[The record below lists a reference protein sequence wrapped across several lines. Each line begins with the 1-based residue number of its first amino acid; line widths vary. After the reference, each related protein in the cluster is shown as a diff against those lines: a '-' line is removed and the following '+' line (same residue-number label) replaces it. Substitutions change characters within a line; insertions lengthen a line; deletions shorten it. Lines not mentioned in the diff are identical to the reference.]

1 MANKLPPLPVGVA
14 PGSGYWNDWYEKLRT
29 LINSFA
35 AGFPFSSI
43 TGLPT
48 TLAGYGI
55 TDGLSDTR
63 QVNTTAPLTGGG
75 DLTADRTLGIT
86 SFSGTTPGAVPTS
99 LGGTV
104 NFLRADGT
112 WSPPGGGGGGNAVT
126 ASVDFGASFTDKAT
140 VTVAEAWVTATTN
153 IVAHVLP
160 SADVDELYLLDIRPV
175 VSNRTAGTFD
185 LTLYSEPEARGTYE
199 VMCIGV

>member
-1 MANKLPPLPVGVA
+1 MSNKLPPLPVGVA

-43 TGLPT
+43 TSLPT
-48 TLAGYGI
+48 TLSGYGI
-55 TDGLSDTR
+55 TDAQKAIAVQDEG
-63 QVNTTAPLTGGG
+63 A
-75 DLTADRTLGIT
+75 TLGT
-86 SFSGTTPGAVPTS
+86 V
-99 LGGTV
+99 GTV
-104 NFLRADGT
+104 DTLNFTGAGVTAARVGNT
-112 WSPPGGGGGGNAVT
+112 VSVTIGGGGGGGGNSVT
-126 ASVDFGASFTDKAT
+126 ASVDFGATFTDKAT
-140 VTVAEAWVTATTN
+140 TTVTEAWVTPTTN
-153 IVAHVLP
+153 IVAHILP
-160 SADVDELYLLDIRPV
+160 SADVDELYLLNIRPV